1 MKVVSEKENK
11 LLNRK
16 DIIAH
21 FDGLSETLSRVQVKA
36 ELVKKLKADE
46 KLVIVDEIKIQFG
59 SRDLDVTAYV
69 YDNEVAMKKATSE
82 HILKRNA
89 PPKAEEEAEA

>member
-11 LLNRK
+11 LLKRK
-16 DIIAH
+16 DILAH
-21 FDGLSETLSRVQVKA
+21 FDGLKDTLSRVQVKA

-46 KLVIVDEIKIQFG
+46 KLVIVDQIKIHFG

-69 YDNEVAMKKATSE
+69 YDNEKAMKKATSE
-82 HILKRNA
+82 HIFKRNY